1 VKVDV
6 DTCQV
11 EVLKYVVVHD
21 VGKMINP
28 MVVEGQVRG
37 GVYHGLSYSL
47 KEEFVYDADGQ
58 LLSST
63 FVDYIKL
70 SVTGLPELVMDRI
83 ETPSPRSS
91 LGIRGVGEGETLGP
105 LLAIANAVED
115 VLEPFGVRIRE
126 LPITPERLYRLID
139 EARSRGYVTLA

>member
-1 VKVDV
+1 
-6 DTCQV
+6 
-11 EVLKYVVVHD
+11 
-21 VGKMINP
+21 
-28 MVVEGQVRG
+28 VRG
-37 GVYHGLSYSL
+37 GVYHSLSYSL

-70 SVTGLPELVMDRI
+70 SVTELPELVMDRI

-105 LLAIANAVED
+105 LPAIANAVED

-126 LPITPERLYRLID
+126 LPITPERLCRLID